1 MDPTQPDLS
10 GIEKL
15 IPPLAQWLGV
25 QPSTVLL
32 LIGLIITGCNIA
44 GRVIPDTAT
53 GPLGMIRKIAK
64 VVGLLVPNRIAPSVS
79 VNDVAKA
86 VVAHKTP
93 KVADAVKG
101 EIKEIIKE
109 QLDSKLGPGE

>member
-1 MDPTQPDLS
+1 MDPTQPDLN

-32 LIGLIITGCNIA
+32 LIGLIITVCNIA

-64 VVGLLVPNRIAPSVS
+64 VVGLLVPNRITSSVS

-86 VVAHKTP
+86 VVAREVEEIT
-93 KVADAVKG
+93 KG
-101 EIKEIIKE
+101 
-109 QLDSKLGPGE
+109 SKSGPGE